1 VSRPLLKHPIAPLAV
16 TVPDAAEAR
25 VQVRFG
31 LSEILWRLGLQEL
44 EFIVTFQ
51 SDADRVELL
60 RRRLTHGA
68 GETSWNEVELPLG
81 RLRGRSGEL
90 RLETKVLRGDVTSDD
105 LILWAPPALRP
116 VPRSDRL
123 NIVLFSIDTLRP
135 DHLGSYGY
143 ERNTSP
149 TLDRLARA
157 GALFR
162 QAIASS
168 SWTLPSH
175 ASMLTGLDPVRH
187 GAVRFSVDSRIAATA
202 ETVTEIL
209 WKAGYATGGFTDGGF
224 VSAIFGF
231 DRGFDI
237 YVSGSTTKSSLKN
250 FLDENTRRARQWIHS
265 LDGQPF
271 FLFLHTYAVHV
282 PYAPPP
288 PYDGM
293 FDRNYDG
300 PCREQLTET
309 TLPKCLGTEAA
320 QPRVLEH
327 IKALYDG
334 EIRSMDAVFG
344 DFLDQLDGE
353 GVGEST
359 CIIVTSDHG
368 EEFMEHGRFF
378 HDRADLYDELIRVPL
393 IVYCPRR
400 FAGGRSVDQ
409 QVGLT
414 DIAPT
419 ILALAGIP
427 APPTMQGTNLMPVM
441 LGDAAP
447 RETSVVSEVDAS
459 IEKREGVT
467 VAVRTGRYKLIDSS
481 EWNAP
486 QLYDLH
492 DDPGETRDL
501 NASSGD
507 VVRELRKALE
517 GSRLSSSGAAT
528 ATVQAQQVQ
537 PSHVIPPCSSASGR
551 SGMPSDAAVGRV

>member
-1 VSRPLLKHPIAPLAV
+1 
-16 TVPDAAEAR
+16 
-25 VQVRFG
+25 
-31 LSEILWRLGLQEL
+31 
-44 EFIVTFQ
+44 
-51 SDADRVELL
+51 
-60 RRRLTHGA
+60 
-68 GETSWNEVELPLG
+68 
-81 RLRGRSGEL
+81 
-90 RLETKVLRGDVTSDD
+90 
-105 LILWAPPALRP
+105 
-116 VPRSDRL
+116 
-123 NIVLFSIDTLRP
+123 
-135 DHLGSYGY
+135 
-143 ERNTSP
+143 
-149 TLDRLARA
+149 
-157 GALFR
+157 
-162 QAIASS
+162 
-168 SWTLPSH
+168 
-175 ASMLTGLDPVRH
+175 MLTGLDPVRH

-224 VSAIFGF
+224 VSAMFGF

-288 PYDGM
+288 PYDSM

-309 TLPKCLGTEAA
+309 TLSKCLGTEAA

-344 DFLDQLDGE
+344 DFLDQLEGE
-353 GVGEST
+353 GVGDST

-441 LGDAAP
+441 LDGAAP

-467 VAVRTGRYKLIDSS
+467 VAVRKGRYKLIDSS
-481 EWNAP
+481 EWDAP

-501 NASSGD
+501 NASSGEI
-507 VVRELRKALE
+507 VRELRKALE

-528 ATVQAQQVQ
+528 ATMQAQQVP
-537 PSHVIPPCSSASGR
+537 PSHV
-551 SGMPSDAAVGRV
+551 DAALVERLRALGYAP

>member
-1 VSRPLLKHPIAPLAV
+1 MLCGTSPCGVASGDLPELRPPPYAPAQIARTSFGEVSRPLLKHPIAPLPV

-25 VQVRFG
+25 VQIGFG
-31 LSEILWRLGLQEL
+31 VSEILWRLGLQEI

-90 RLETKVLRGDVTSDD
+90 RFETKVLRGDVTSDD

-175 ASMLTGLDPVRH
+175 ASMLTGLEPVRH

-224 VSAIFGF
+224 VSAMFGF

-271 FLFLHTYAVHV
+271 FLFLHTYAVHA

-288 PYDGM
+288 PYDSM

-309 TLPKCLGTEAA
+309 TLSKCLGTEAA

-344 DFLDQLDGE
+344 DFLDQLE
-353 GVGEST
+353 
-359 CIIVTSDHG
+359 
-368 EEFMEHGRFF
+368 R
-378 HDRADLYDELIRVPL
+378 
-393 IVYCPRR
+393 
-400 FAGGRSVDQ
+400 GGRWGTALVSSS
-409 QVGLT
+409 LRIMAKNSWNT
-414 DIAPT
+414 DGSSTIAPIST
-419 ILALAGIP
+419 
-427 APPTMQGTNLMPVM
+427 T
-441 LGDAAP
+441 
-447 RETSVVSEVDAS
+447 
-459 IEKREGVT
+459 
-467 VAVRTGRYKLIDSS
+467 
-481 EWNAP
+481 
-486 QLYDLH
+486 
-492 DDPGETRDL
+492 
-501 NASSGD
+501 
-507 VVRELRKALE
+507 
-517 GSRLSSSGAAT
+517 SSSAF
-528 ATVQAQQVQ
+528 
-537 PSHVIPPCSSASGR
+537 R
-551 SGMPSDAAVGRV
+551 